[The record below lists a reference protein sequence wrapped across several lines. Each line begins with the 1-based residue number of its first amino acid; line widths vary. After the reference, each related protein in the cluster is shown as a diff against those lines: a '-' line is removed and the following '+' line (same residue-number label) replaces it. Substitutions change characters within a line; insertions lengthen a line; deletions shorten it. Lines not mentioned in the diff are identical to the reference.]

1 MQASNTIHSIAIG
14 SLVGHPKNPN
24 VMSKSAL
31 VKLKRHLDETGN
43 YEPVVV
49 RKHPSAADKFE
60 IINGHHR
67 IEALRQLGSEK
78 VACLVW
84 DVDDAQTLVLLES
97 LNRLNGKD
105 DPAKKAELLKELT
118 QKYDTKTLALLLPDS
133 RKTIERLANITKPAI
148 DEKMLAKT
156 YLNSIV
162 LFVDDEQLKIIN
174 DAMKIASAEINSQN
188 KARRDADAA
197 YKICKQ
203 YVNIQHQRG
212 AAMAKICEETSAVDR
227 QPLSAK

>member
-1 MQASNTIHSIAIG
+1 MHASNTIHSIAIG
-14 SLVGHPKNPN
+14 SLVAHPKNPN

-31 VKLKRHLDETGN
+31 VKLKRHLGQTGN

-67 IEALRQLGSEK
+67 IEALRQLGHEK
-78 VACLVW
+78 VACLIW

-105 DPAKKAELLKELT
+105 DPARKSALLLELT
-118 QKYDTKTLALLLPDS
+118 QKYDAKTLALLLPDS

-148 DEKMLAKT
+148 DARTLAKT

-162 LFVDDEQLKIIN
+162 LFVDDSQLAVIN
-174 DAMKIASAEINSQN
+174 DAMKIASAEISSQN
-188 KARRDADAA
+188 KAKRDANAA

-203 YVNIQHQRG
+203 YVNIQHERG
-212 AAMAKICEETSAVDR
+212 AAMAKICEEVRS
-227 QPLSAK
+227 

>member
-1 MQASNTIHSIAIG
+1 
-14 SLVGHPKNPN
+14 VGHPKNPN

-49 RKHPSAADKFE
+49 RKHPSEADKFE

-67 IEALRQLGSEK
+67 IEALRQLGCEK

-148 DEKMLAKT
+148 DAKTLAKT

-203 YVNIQHQRG
+203 YVNLEGRRE
-212 AAMAKICEETSAVDR
+212 K
-227 QPLSAK
+227 